1 MPDPSNLPPPSSD
14 PAESRTSFW
23 TTFLAVLGCFAIFV
37 IVLFLAYMPQR
48 RLAQEVDLSKI
59 PPEDQWKYTADGRQ
73 AHLDELRAKEQ
84 AAATAYAWIDK
95 DKGIV
100 QLPLDRGMQLT
111 LQEAS
116 TARRH

>member
-14 PAESRTSFW
+14 PAESRISFW

-37 IVLFLAYMPQR
+37 IVLFLAYLPQR
-48 RLAQEVDLSKI
+48 RLAPEVDLSKM

-73 AHLDELRAKEQ
+73 AHLDELRARER
-84 AAATAYAWIDK
+84 AAATSYAWIDK

-100 QLPLDRGMQLT
+100 QLPLDRAMQLT
-111 LQEAS
+111 LQEAN
-116 TARRH
+116 TARKP